1 MKELLSLLQEVNG
14 IIRDER
20 DSSVKSSKEMLTKLE
35 ALSFRCEGNR
45 RRLDMLRHKLN
56 RPV

>member
-14 IIRDER
+14 LIRDER
-20 DSSVKSSKEMLTKLE
+20 DSSVKSSKEMMSKLE

>member
-14 IIRDER
+14 IVRDER

-35 ALSFRCEGNR
+35 ALSFGCEGYR
-45 RRLDMLRHKLN
+45 RRLDMLRHMLI
-56 RPV
+56 RAG

>member
-1 MKELLSLLQEVNG
+1 MKELLSLLQEVNVMM
-14 IIRDER
+14 RDER
-20 DSSVKSSKEMLTKLE
+20 DSCVKSSKEVMSKLE

>member
-14 IIRDER
+14 LIRDER
-20 DSSVKSSKEMLTKLE
+20 DSSVKISKEMISKLE

>member
-20 DSSVKSSKEMLTKLE
+20 DSSVKISKEMVSKLE

>member
-20 DSSVKSSKEMLTKLE
+20 DATVKSSKEILSKLE
-35 ALSFRCEGNR
+35 AISYRCEGNR
-45 RRLDMLRHKLN
+45 RRLDVLRHKLN

>member
-14 IIRDER
+14 IIRGER
-20 DSSVKSSKEMLTKLE
+20 DSSVKSAKEMVSKLE

-56 RPV
+56 RPA

>member
-1 MKELLSLLQEVNG
+1 MKELLRLLQEVNE

-20 DSSVKSSKEMLTKLE
+20 DSSVKISKGMVSKLE

>member
-1 MKELLSLLQEVNG
+1 MKELLRLLQEVNE

-20 DSSVKSSKEMLTKLE
+20 DSSVKSSKEMISKLE
-35 ALSFRCEGNR
+35 ALSFRSEGNR

>member
-20 DSSVKSSKEMLTKLE
+20 DTTVKSSKEIQTKME
-35 ALSFRCEGNR
+35 AIAYRCEGNR
-45 RRLDMLRHKLN
+45 RRLDVLRHKLN

>member
-14 IIRDER
+14 LIRDER
-20 DSSVKSSKEMLTKLE
+20 DHSVKSSKEMLTKLE
-35 ALSFRCEGNR
+35 VLSYRCEGNR
-45 RRLDMLRHKLN
+45 RRLEMLRQKMN

>member
-14 IIRDER
+14 IVRDER

-56 RPV
+56 RAV